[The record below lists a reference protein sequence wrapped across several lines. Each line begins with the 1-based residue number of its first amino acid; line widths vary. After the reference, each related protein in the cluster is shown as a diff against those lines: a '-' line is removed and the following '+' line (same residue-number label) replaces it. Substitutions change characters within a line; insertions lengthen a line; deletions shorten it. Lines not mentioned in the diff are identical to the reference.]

1 VIVTVS
7 PSAITGSLQAPP
19 SKSCMQR
26 ACAAALITNGTT
38 IIDNA
43 GSSND
48 EKAAMNIVQ
57 KLGATVDTIR
67 KEVIITSNDHIFSS
81 SFPGKHSIISVGES
95 GLSLRM
101 FTPLA
106 ALFKYEITF
115 TGKGSILKRPID
127 FFENVFPKLEVDIR
141 TNDGNLPLIL
151 KGPLKPKNITVDGS
165 LSSQFLTGL
174 LMAYAKASTV
184 PVSIKVNDLTSKP
197 YIDLTLDI
205 LKHFGFNNVENNHY
219 QTFNI
224 FPQKNINNHTI
235 KYTVEGDWSNI
246 AFLLVAGAIAGKV
259 IVKNADINSS
269 QGDKKIINALESCGA
284 VLQINKKEITV
295 IKNKLEAFDFDAT
308 HSPDLF
314 PPLVALGAYCKGT
327 TTIKGVNRLL
337 HKESDRAKTL
347 QSEFTKMKVDIE
359 LNGDVMLIKGRKEIK
374 GAKVSSHNDHR
385 IAMACAIAA
394 LGAKGNTIIHE
405 ADAVKKSYP
414 SFFEDL
420 KMLKASVQ
428 IS

>member
-1 VIVTVS
+1 MIVTIS
-7 PSAITGSLQAPP
+7 PSIVTGSLQAPP

-43 GSSND
+43 GNSND
-48 EKAAMNIVQ
+48 EQAAKNIVE
-57 KLGATVDTIR
+57 KLGATVETIR
-67 KEVIITSNDHIFSS
+67 KEVIITSNNHIFSS
-81 SFPGKHSIISVGES
+81 TYPGKHSIISVGES

-115 TGKGSILKRPID
+115 TGKGSILKRPVD
-127 FFENVFPKLEVDIR
+127 FFENVFPRLRVDVQ
-141 TNDGNLPLIL
+141 TNDGKIPIIL
-151 KGPLKPKNITVDGS
+151 TGPLKPKNITVDGS

-174 LMAYAKASTV
+174 LMAYAKACTA
-184 PVSIKVNDLTSKP
+184 PVSIKVNNLTSKP

-205 LKHFGFNNVENNHY
+205 LNHFGFKVENDY
-219 QTFNI
+219 YEKFNI
-224 FPQKNINNHTI
+224 YPAKNIHNHSI

-246 AFLLVAGAIAGKV
+246 AFLLISGAIAGEV
-259 IVKNADINSS
+259 TVKNADINSS
-269 QGDKKIINALESCGA
+269 QGDKRVINALESCGA
-284 VLQINKKEITV
+284 QLHINKKEVTV
-295 IKNKLEAFDFDAT
+295 KKNKLESFDFDAT

-314 PPLVALGAYCKGT
+314 PPLVALAAYCKGT

-347 QSEFTKMKVDIE
+347 QSEFKKMKVDIDI
-359 LNGDVMLIKGRKEIK
+359 NGDVMSIKGGGQIK

-385 IAMACAIAA
+385 IAMACAVAA
-394 LGAKGNTIIHE
+394 LGAEGNTIIHE
-405 ADAVKKSYP
+405 AEAVKKSYP
-414 SFFEDL
+414 SFFEDI
-420 KMLKASVQ
+420 KKIKASVQ

>member
-1 VIVTVS
+1 VIVTVF
-7 PSAITGSLQAPP
+7 PSLVKGNLQAPP

-26 ACAAALITNGTT
+26 ACAAALINNGTT

-43 GSSND
+43 GNSND
-48 EKAAMNIVQ
+48 ERAAKNIVQ
-57 KLGATVDTIR
+57 KLGASVDTVR
-67 KEVIITSNDHIFSS
+67 KEVIITSNNHIFSS
-81 SFPGKHSIISVGES
+81 TYPGKHSIISVGES

-115 TGKGSILKRPID
+115 TGEGSILKRPVD
-127 FFENVFPKLEVDIR
+127 FFEDVFPKLGVDIR
-141 TNDGNLPLIL
+141 TNGGKIPLVL
-151 KGPLKPKNITVDGS
+151 TGPLKPKNITVDGS

-174 LMAYAKASTV
+174 LMAYAKSCTA
-184 PVSIKVNDLTSKP
+184 PVSIKVNNLTSRP
-197 YIDLTLDI
+197 YIDLTLGI
-205 LKHFGFNNVENNHY
+205 LNHFGFKVENDNY
-219 QTFNI
+219 ERFNI
-224 FPQKNINNHTI
+224 LPAKNINNHSI

-246 AFLLVAGAIAGKV
+246 AFLLVSGAIAGEV
-259 IVKNADINSS
+259 TVKNADINSS
-269 QGDKKIINALESCGA
+269 QGDKRVINALEASGA
-284 VLQINKKEITV
+284 HLRITKKEITV
-295 IKNKLEAFDFDAT
+295 KRNKLESFNFDAT

-314 PPLVALGAYCKGT
+314 PPLVALAAYCKGT
-327 TTIKGVNRLL
+327 STIKGVNRLL

-347 QSEFTKMKVDIE
+347 QSEFAKMRVDIKINDD
-359 LNGDVMLIKGRKEIK
+359 LMLIKGAKQIK

-385 IAMACAIAA
+385 IAMACAVAA
-394 LGAKGNTIIHE
+394 LGAKGNTTIHQ

-420 KMLKASVQ
+420 KKLKTNLQ

>member
-1 VIVTVS
+1 MIVTVS
-7 PSAITGSLQAPP
+7 PSSVSGSLQAPP

-26 ACAAALITNGTT
+26 ACAAALINNGTT

-43 GSSND
+43 GNSND
-48 EKAAMNIVQ
+48 EQAAKNIVQ
-57 KLGATVDTIR
+57 KLGATVDTVR

-81 SFPGKHSIISVGES
+81 TYPGKHSIISVGES

-106 ALFKYEITF
+106 ALFKHEIIF
-115 TGKGSILKRPID
+115 TGEGSILKRPVD
-127 FFENVFPKLEVDIR
+127 FFENVLPQLGVEIQ
-141 TNDGNLPLIL
+141 TTDGKIPLTL

-174 LMAYAKASTV
+174 LMAYAKACTV
-184 PVSIKVNDLTSKP
+184 PVSLKVNNLTSKP

-205 LKHFGFNNVENNHY
+205 LKHFGFKVENDHY
-219 QTFNI
+219 EKFNV
-224 FPQKNINNHTI
+224 FPSKNVNNHSI

-246 AFLLVAGAIAGKV
+246 AFLLVAGAIAGEV
-259 IVKNADINSS
+259 TVKNADINSS
-269 QGDKKIINALESCGA
+269 QGDKRVINALEACGA
-284 VLQINKKEITV
+284 KLKIGKKEITV
-295 IKNKLEAFDFDAT
+295 TKNKLESFDFDAT

-314 PPLVALGAYCKGT
+314 PPLVALAAYCKGT

-337 HKESDRAKTL
+337 HKESNRASTL
-347 QSEFTKMKVDIE
+347 QSEFRKLKVDIE
-359 LNGDVMLIKGRKEIK
+359 INGDLMLIKGGNQIK

-385 IAMACAIAA
+385 IAMSCAVAA
-394 LGAKGNTIIHE
+394 LGAKGNTIIHG
-405 ADAVKKSYP
+405 ADAVNKSYP
-414 SFFEDL
+414 SFFNDI
-420 KMLKASVQ
+420 KTLKASVQ

>member
-1 VIVTVS
+1 MIVTVS
-7 PSAITGSLQAPP
+7 PSLVKGNLQAPP

-26 ACAAALITNGTT
+26 ACAAALINNGTT

-43 GSSND
+43 GNSND
-48 EKAAMNIVQ
+48 EQAAKNIVQ
-57 KLGATVDTIR
+57 KLGASVDTVR
-67 KEVIITSNDHIFSS
+67 KEVIITSNNHIFSS
-81 SFPGKHSIISVGES
+81 TYPGKHSIISVGES

-115 TGKGSILKRPID
+115 TGEGSILKRPVD
-127 FFENVFPKLEVDIR
+127 FFENVFPKLGVDIR
-141 TNDGNLPLIL
+141 TNNGKIPLVL
-151 KGPLKPKNITVDGS
+151 TGPLKPKNITVDGS

-174 LMAYAKASTV
+174 LMAYAKSCTA
-184 PVSIKVNDLTSKP
+184 PVSIKVNNLTSRP

-205 LKHFGFNNVENNHY
+205 LNHFGFKVENDNY
-219 QTFNI
+219 ERFNI
-224 FPQKNINNHTI
+224 LPAKNINNHSI

-246 AFLLVAGAIAGKV
+246 AFLLVSGAIAGEV
-259 IVKNADINSS
+259 TVKNADINSS
-269 QGDKKIINALESCGA
+269 QGDKRVINALEACGA
-284 VLQINKKEITV
+284 HLRITKKEITV
-295 IKNKLEAFDFDAT
+295 KRNKLESFNFDAT

-314 PPLVALGAYCKGT
+314 PPLVALAAYCKGT
-327 TTIKGVNRLL
+327 STIKGVNRLL

-347 QSEFTKMKVDIE
+347 QSEFAKMRVEIKINDD
-359 LNGDVMLIKGRKEIK
+359 LMLIKGAKQIK

-385 IAMACAIAA
+385 IAMACAVAA
-394 LGAKGNTIIHE
+394 LGAKGNTTIHQ

-420 KMLKASVQ
+420 KKLKTNLQ

>member
-1 VIVTVS
+1 VIVTIS
-7 PSAITGSLQAPP
+7 PSVVKGNLQAPP

-26 ACAAALITNGTT
+26 ACAAALINNGTT

-43 GSSND
+43 GNSND
-48 EKAAMNIVQ
+48 EQAAKNIVQ

-67 KEVIITSNDHIFSS
+67 KEVIITSNNHIFSS
-81 SFPGKHSIISVGES
+81 TYPGKHSIISVGES

-115 TGKGSILKRPID
+115 TGEGSILKRPVD
-127 FFENVFPKLEVDIR
+127 FFENVFPSLGVDIQ
-141 TNDGNLPLIL
+141 TTDGKTPLVL

-174 LMAYAKASTV
+174 LMAYAKACTV
-184 PVSIKVNDLTSKP
+184 PVSIRANNLTSKP
-197 YIDLTLDI
+197 YIDLTLGI
-205 LKHFGFNNVENNHY
+205 LDHFGFRVENEHY
-219 QTFNI
+219 ERFNI
-224 FPQKNINNHTI
+224 YPVKNANNHSI

-246 AFLLVAGAIAGKV
+246 AFLLVAAAISGEV
-259 IVKNADINSS
+259 TVKNADVNSS
-269 QGDKKIINALESCGA
+269 QGDKRVINALESCGA
-284 VLQINKKEITV
+284 SIHINKKEITV
-295 IKNKLEAFDFDAT
+295 TKNKLESFDFDAT

-314 PPLVALGAYCKGT
+314 PPLVALAAYCKGT
-327 TTIKGVNRLL
+327 SAIKGVSRLL
-337 HKESDRAKTL
+337 HKESNRAKTL
-347 QSEFTKMKVDIE
+347 QSEFAKMKVDIE
-359 LNGDVMLIKGRKEIK
+359 INGDLMLIKGGSQIK

-385 IAMACAIAA
+385 IAMACAVAA
-394 LGAKGNTIIHE
+394 LASKGNTIIHE

-414 SFFEDL
+414 AFFEDL
-420 KMLKASVQ
+420 KKLKASVQ